1 MSQTIQVD
9 GKTTQ
14 RSEMLSQET
23 PPEPDFKMST
33 PSSERTAMKR
43 TEHTLL
49 GLLMLSQVHL
59 AFTAEPP
66 HLIPFQG
73 HLARPV
79 TGEPT
84 QFEPVPA
91 GRYDILF
98 TLYAAPVG
106 GESKVWGPE
115 RHAQVTVVNGLVNAL
130 LGSVIGFEDAVAANR
145 NFFARSLYV
154 GITIDADG
162 NPNTADLELLPRQ
175 VLLPA
180 VYALNANKLD
190 GYDWHDV
197 FSNGDP
203 TGTILSDRIADQSI
217 TAQQIAPQT
226 ITASQLAPATLTAQ
240 QIAQGTITAQQIA
253 AGTITGAQIAD
264 NTITAAHL
272 DSSLQS
278 DSIVPPGTIVAFGG
292 STAPA
297 GWLLCD
303 GSAVKQG
310 QYARLFNPI
319 AMTWGAGE
327 PGLEDDFSLPDLKGR
342 VPVGAGVGDLTP
354 RTLGDSGGAE
364 QYALNTGQIPSHFHA
379 TTFAHNGYPDG
390 SGDRTDGY
398 YIMES
403 WRGAPRAYNTSP
415 AGNGEPHPN
424 MPPFRVVNYIIKD

>member
-1 MSQTIQVD
+1 MKQINLDRAWSSLASAVLA
-9 GKTTQ
+9 
-14 RSEMLSQET
+14 LSVAAHLNAA
-23 PPEPDFKMST
+23 D
-33 PSSERTAMKR
+33 PS
-43 TEHTLL
+43 
-49 GLLMLSQVHL
+49 
-59 AFTAEPP
+59 

-79 TGEPT
+79 MGEPT

-130 LGSVIGFEDAVAANR
+130 LGSVIGFEDTVAANR

-162 NPNTADLELLPRQ
+162 NPNTADLELVPRQ
-175 VLLPA
+175 VLLPS

-203 TGTILSDRIADQSI
+203 TGTILSERIANQSI
-217 TAQQIAPQT
+217 TAQKIVPQT
-226 ITASQLAPATLTAQ
+226 ITASQLAPATITAQQIASGTLTAQ
-240 QIAQGTITAQQIA
+240 QIAAK
-253 AGTITGAQIAD
+253 TITGAQIAD
-264 NTITAAHL
+264 STITADHFH
-272 DSSLQS
+272 SSLQS

-292 STAPA
+292 LTAPV
-297 GWLLCD
+297 GWLPCD
-303 GSAVKQG
+303 GTTRKTND
-310 QYARLFNPI
+310 YPRLFSAI
-319 AMTWGAGE
+319 GMTWGAGE
-327 PGLEDDFSLPDLKGR
+327 SGLEDDFSLPDLQGR
-342 VPVGAGVGDLTP
+342 VLAGAGAGLGLTS

-364 QYALNTGQIPSHFHA
+364 QHTLTINQMPWHSHA

-403 WRGAPRAYNTSP
+403 WRGAPRAYGTSA
-415 AGNGEPHPN
+415 AGLGEPHPI
-424 MPPFRVVNYIIKD
+424 MPPFRVVNYIIKY